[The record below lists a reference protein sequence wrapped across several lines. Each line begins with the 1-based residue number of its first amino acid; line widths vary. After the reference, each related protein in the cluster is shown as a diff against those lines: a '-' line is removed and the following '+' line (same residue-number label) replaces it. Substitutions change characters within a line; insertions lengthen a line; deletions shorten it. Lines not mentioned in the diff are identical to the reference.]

1 MPQTLKGSCHCGAV
15 SFSLQSSGAVPY
27 QLCLCS
33 ICRKVGG
40 SGGSI
45 NLGGITNTLEVQG
58 RENISVYNAV
68 LGNRGKKNE
77 KRATSE
83 RNFCKQ
89 CGSML
94 WLFSPE
100 WRVYRLSVDSFSRA
114 HHLGLNRPD
123 LIHPFASAI
132 DTPLTPPEEMTVLML
147 DSTPDWVRLPEGKK
161 KTFQHYPDE
170 SIEDWHKRHGLWAE

>member
-15 SFSLQSSGAVPY
+15 SFSLQSSSPVPFA
-27 QLCLCS
+27 LCLCS

-45 NLGGITNTLEVQG
+45 NLGGIADTLEVQG
-58 RENISVYNAV
+58 KENLSVYNAV
-68 LGNRGKKNE
+68 LANRCKKNE

-89 CGSML
+89 CGTML

-100 WRVYRLSVDSFSRA
+100 W
-114 HHLGLNRPD
+114 PE
-123 LIHPFASAI
+123 LIHPYASAI

-147 DSTPDWVRLPEGKK
+147 DSKPDWVRLPEGKK
-161 KTFQHYPDE
+161 KTFEHYPDE
-170 SIEDWHKRHGLWAE
+170 SLEQWHKRHGLWVE